1 MNHLTRDELI
11 ALLRAARK
19 SSERDWIMILL
30 GYSHGFRASE
40 IIGLTPEN
48 VRDGFVT
55 VQRLKGSKRTT
66 QALLDRPQEPLLSE
80 RAAIEA
86 LVRKTDARKRLFPIS
101 RMQFWRIIQKH
112 GKSAGL
118 PEHKCHP
125 HILKH
130 TTGMAMI
137 KKGNRVYPSV
147 SRASKHCEYRS
158 VS

>member
-1 MNHLTRDELI
+1 
-11 ALLRAARK
+11 
-19 SSERDWIMILL
+19 MILL
-30 GYSHGFRASE
+30 GYNHGFRASE

-66 QALLDRPQEPLLSE
+66 QALLDRPEEPLLSE

-137 KKGNRVYPSV
+137 KKGIEFTRQYLGHQSIASTGAYLKV
-147 SRASKHCEYRS
+147 SDAEASEVAKEAL
-158 VS
+158 